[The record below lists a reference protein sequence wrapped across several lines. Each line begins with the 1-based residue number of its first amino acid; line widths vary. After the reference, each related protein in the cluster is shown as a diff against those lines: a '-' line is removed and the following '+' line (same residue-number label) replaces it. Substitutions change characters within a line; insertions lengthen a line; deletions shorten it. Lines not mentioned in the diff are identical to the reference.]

1 MTGRELSRAYL
12 SKLRLRLEELRLLA
26 ERGRWSDLVREAQ
39 ELVELATKAMLRQ
52 VGIDPPRP
60 HDVGPVLLAELQRFP
75 AAQGERISQ
84 LAEESQWLRSQ
95 RELACY
101 GDVEWIPTER
111 YGEPEGERALPSVL
125 AVPSPTGETGSSL
138 LRWRFPAA

>member
-12 SKLRLRLEELRLLA
+12 SKVRLRLELLRLLA
-26 ERGRWSDLVREAQ
+26 ERRGWSDLVREAQ

-52 VGIDPPRP
+52 VGIDPPRL

-75 AAQGERISQ
+75 AAQGKRISQ

-95 RELACY
+95 RELAFY

-111 YGEPEGERALPSVL
+111 YGEPEGERALAAAVL
-125 AVPSPTGETGSSL
+125 ALQLTEELIDPG
-138 LRWRFPAA
+138 A